1 MKLLIDIGNTSA
13 KFALAEGEEII
24 LSERVHEPWHTLLS
38 RLQQSYTIERCVISN
53 VAAEDQSLF
62 AALRECSI
70 PTLLLTDSTECA
82 LRSIPKGY
90 GADRIAAD
98 LGALAKYSGRTILVV
113 DAGTCITYDLI
124 DSRGNVLSGVI
135 SPGIALRL
143 KAMHEHTAAL
153 PLFEADPDTPLM
165 GTDTR
170 TSMMSS
176 AIHGTRFEVEGYI
189 RTLRSAY
196 PDMAVCMTGGDAMLM
211 AGDMPADTVCDPLL
225 LFRGLNTL

>member
-24 LSERVHEPWHTLLS
+24 LSERVHESWHALLS

-98 LGALAKYSGRTILVV
+98 LGALAKYKGRPILVV

-124 DSRGNVLSGVI
+124 DSEGNIVGGVI
-135 SPGIALRL
+135 SPGVSLRL

-153 PLFEADPDTPLM
+153 PLLEADTGTPLL
-165 GTDTR
+165 GFDTR
-170 TSMMSS
+170 THMMSS
-176 AIHGTRFEVEGYI
+176 AIHGTQFELEGYI
-189 RTLRSAY
+189 RSFVRRY
-196 PDMAVCMTGGDAMLM
+196 PDLAVCTTGGNDLE
-211 AGDMPADTVCDPLL
+211 PTEPLPVTLEHDPLL